1 MKHSHQ
7 THGRLHHSYC
17 FFFLLTG
24 NFAILKFFLD
34 EKRYSVDLQDADGN
48 TLLHILCR
56 GKLNSKKQEAMQLV
70 LEAGGNP
77 LISNKQKQKPM
88 DLLTALV
95 R

>member
-1 MKHSHQ
+1 MKHLRQ
-7 THGRLHHSYC
+7 THGRMHHSY

-34 EKRYSVDLQDADGN
+34 EKRYSVNLQDADGN

-56 GKLNSKKQEAMQLV
+56 GKINSKRQEAMQLV

-88 DLLTALV
+88 DLLTAFV